1 MLKTTRV
8 RAAHIQFQ
16 QGVSK
21 CKFWHTLLF
30 RTILMV
36 FDQHSPLGHDR
47 VVSNRQHSLNRDFG
61 GVAQGENDHFLIS
74 EAYPRR
80 DNDHFLTVLGLG
92 NWENGGIFISEA
104 SETENIS
111 IFCQPRPRKSE
122 KRSYFHFRGLG
133 SRENRHILSVL
144 GLGRCENGHFLPS
157 EASLAFATII
167 FAPPEASVGVK
178 MVIFT

>member
-8 RAAHIQFQ
+8 RAAHIPFQ

-80 DNDHFLTVLGLG
+80 ENDHFLTVLGLG

-104 SETENIS
+104 
-111 IFCQPRPRKSE
+111 
-122 KRSYFHFRGLG
+122 
-133 SRENRHILSVL
+133 
-144 GLGRCENGHFLPS
+144 
-157 EASLAFATII
+157 
-167 FAPPEASVGVK
+167 
-178 MVIFT
+178 

>member
-30 RTILMV
+30 RTILMA

-61 GVAQGENDHFLIS
+61 GVAQGENDHFL
-74 EAYPRR
+74 
-80 DNDHFLTVLGLG
+80 
-92 NWENGGIFISEA
+92 
-104 SETENIS
+104 
-111 IFCQPRPRKSE
+111 
-122 KRSYFHFRGLG
+122 
-133 SRENRHILSVL
+133 
-144 GLGRCENGHFLPS
+144 PS
-157 EASLAFATII
+157 EASLAFATVI
-167 FAPPEASVGVK
+167 FAPPEAYVGVK